1 MKKYAKIINEETK
14 QCEVGLG
21 TNTKFYQSIGMIET
35 EVEQAWNGCWY
46 VSGYAPEKPQEEKEK
61 EVRAVREQ
69 YFADYVDWY
78 QSKPLLW
85 EEMTEAEK
93 TDIAGYRNYLKD
105 YTKGE
110 NWWEQNPK
118 TFEEWKDE
126 SINNSID

>member
-1 MKKYAKIINEETK
+1 MFAKIINEGTK
-14 QCEVGLG
+14 EVVVVESA
-21 TNTKFYQSIGMIET
+21 TAEFIEANGFT
-35 EVEQAWNGCWY
+35 QMDVEQAYNGAWY
-46 VSGYAPEKPQEEKEK
+46 LVGYAPGKPQEEKER

-85 EEMTEAEK
+85 EELTEEEK
-93 TDIAGYRNYLKD
+93 SDIAGYRHYLMD

-126 SINNSID
+126 STAD

>member
-1 MKKYAKIINEETK
+1 MLKYAKIIDDKTK
-14 QCEVGLG
+14 QCEVGVG
-21 TNTKFYQSIGMIET
+21 TNTDFYKSLGMIEA
-35 EVEQAWNGCWY
+35 EVEQAWNGNWY

-85 EEMTEAEK
+85 EELTEEEK
-93 TDIAGYRNYLKD
+93 SDIAGYRHYLMD

-110 NWWEQNPK
+110 NWWEHNPK

-126 SINNSID
+126 STAD